1 MKSSFLIFCLAWI
14 VGCASK
20 PTVQTLRFYE
30 QATGSLPADYA
41 RQVTI
46 PITGQQLAINP
57 QPTLTER
64 DVLAAKLTPTPGG
77 DAVLLKF
84 DAHGANLL
92 SEMTTRLRGQSLVV
106 MVNDKPVATLLVDRP
121 NVTGQLLLLG
131 DLTDQQTKAL
141 VDSLNNPDAKKS
153 TDEKPKPE

>member
-1 MKSSFLIFCLAWI
+1 M
-14 VGCASK
+14 
-20 PTVQTLRFYE
+20 
-30 QATGSLPADYA
+30 
-41 RQVTI
+41 
-46 PITGQQLAINP
+46 
-57 QPTLTER
+57 
-64 DVLAAKLTPTPGG
+64 LAAKLTPTTGG

-121 NVTGQLLLLG
+121 NATGQLLLLG